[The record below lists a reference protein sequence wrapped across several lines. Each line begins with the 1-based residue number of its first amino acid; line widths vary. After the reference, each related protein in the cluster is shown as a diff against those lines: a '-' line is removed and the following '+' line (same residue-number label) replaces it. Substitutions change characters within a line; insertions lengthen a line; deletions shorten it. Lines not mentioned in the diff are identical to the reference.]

1 MDSFLKSLFLENFP
15 QKLFSLFAAAIIWV
29 LVSNSMTITK
39 TFTRIRVRIVNLPPD
54 TTVRGLTPEGVLER
68 RISVTLTGN
77 KNVLSTLGP
86 NDFEVVLD
94 ASNKPNEWVARIVPQ
109 NLVSLN
115 PDVELVHAVSSIS
128 HNEFIFH
135 LCPLVTARI
144 PIFIV
149 PPKGEAPE
157 GYQFLNVWPQ
167 SLYHVLSGPQQDIEA
182 LQKDGIELQL
192 DLSKISK
199 EELDL
204 LRGDDPRDEEVS
216 LYVPEALKKIKIP
229 FLNNATQTIN
239 SPEARQLRI
248 DFLHKTLI
256 AIDGP
261 LPIRLFYPPTTARTL
276 NAATLTLQPS
286 ACIERRDDTMFLI
299 PRVYARDVNRLFI
312 DIVKDRMEVV
322 VIPSYQEGKIYFRW
336 DVQFIDAHQLEEE
349 YVTIAL
355 STEFDEDVNLGSPVA
370 IRQQLAQREH
380 YLRQRFRDYMRKL
393 QLYTAEGTPLKLSFS
408 VHDKAVFLDEVF

>member
-1 MDSFLKSLFLENFP
+1 MDSFLRSLFLENFP

-39 TFTRIRVRIVNLPPD
+39 TFTRVRVRIVNLPAD

-77 KNVLSTLGP
+77 KNVLSNLGP

-94 ASNKPNEWVARIVPQ
+94 ASNKPSEWVARITPQ

-115 PDVELVHAVSSIS
+115 PDVELVHTVTQIS

-144 PIFIV
+144 PIFIS

-157 GYQFLNVWPQ
+157 GYQFLNIWPQ
-167 SLYHVLSGPQQDIEA
+167 ALYHVLSGPQQDIEA
-182 LQKDGIELQL
+182 LQKEGIELQL
-192 DLSKISK
+192 DLAGISK
-199 EELDL
+199 EELDV
-204 LRGDDPRDEEVS
+204 LRGQDPRDEEVS
-216 LYVPEALKKIKIP
+216 LYVPEGLKKIKIP

-248 DFLHKTLI
+248 DFLHKTLL
-256 AIDGP
+256 AIDAP
-261 LPIRLFYPPTTARTL
+261 LPVRLFYPPATSDAINPSTL
-276 NAATLTLQPS
+276 SLQPS
-286 ACIERRDDTMFLI
+286 PYVEIRYENFLFT
-299 PRVYARDVNRLFI
+299 PRMYAKDVNRLFM

-322 VIPSYQEGKIYFRW
+322 IVPFFQEGKLAFRW
-336 DVQFIDAHQLEEE
+336 DIHFIDAHQLEEE
-349 YVTIAL
+349 YVTVAL
-355 STEFDEDVNLGSPVA
+355 SSDFDEDAHFGSSVA
-370 IRQQLAQREH
+370 VRQQLVQREH
-380 YLRQRFRDYMRKL
+380 YLRQRFRDYMRKM
-393 QLYTAEGTPLKLSFS
+393 QLCSAEGFPLKLSFTIDGYS
-408 VHDKAVFLDEVF
+408 VRITEVF